1 MGNKTTKIVNISKQY
16 NNDVD
21 AYRKFA
27 EGRRNATTYTQEA
40 LTSLYELAKAYFE
53 DCKAKGEPV
62 TIGKMCIALGISKL
76 QLWRM
81 RNGELDYRLPQYMDL
96 YDVCFEDVRTKED
109 EFFKGETPLQ
119 YWTDAE
125 GREVLLMTYS
135 EIMSMCVSYIEAE
148 TEVTIMTGRK
158 PVGAIFYAK
167 SVFGYSDAPE
177 RAKIQAQP
185 RVVDKEEAE
194 ASISGFIDNEASRRA
209 LLMLEADNIEK
220 LAREKCATL
229 REANNDDK

>member
-1 MGNKTTKIVNISKQY
+1 
-16 NNDVD
+16 
-21 AYRKFA
+21 
-27 EGRRNATTYTQEA
+27 
-40 LTSLYELAKAYFE
+40 
-53 DCKAKGEPV
+53 
-62 TIGKMCIALGISKL
+62 
-76 QLWRM
+76 
-81 RNGELDYRLPQYMDL
+81 
-96 YDVCFEDVRTKED
+96 
-109 EFFKGETPLQ
+109 
-119 YWTDAE
+119 
-125 GREVLLMTYS
+125 MTYS
-135 EIMSMCVSYIEAE
+135 EIMSMCVSFVESE
-148 TEVTIMTGRK
+148 TELTIMTGKK